1 MRVTKSMRLLLLLS
15 TTVTVFTACGDDSST
30 DTVNKFLPNN
40 PYATY
45 VYSNTKTKYIVI
57 QNNGVENSCLNQFT
71 IGLSSESPSTY
82 LLSKKD
88 VKEFLNNKNSE
99 KFIKRSSTVCYEN
112 GKIYNKFTQ
121 FYDKKNIWE
130 SETGLALQCT
140 AKIKKSV
147 RLFDKERDTIHSLC
161 TDKNNNMYEWYF
173 AEGIGKYKST
183 GAVLE
188 TISMD

>member
-1 MRVTKSMRLLLLLS
+1 MPKSIKLLFLLS
-15 TTVTVFTACGDDSST
+15 VVGTIFTGCGDKSLT

-45 VYSNTKTKYIVI
+45 VYSDLKTKYIVI
-57 QNNGVENSCLNQFT
+57 QNNGLENSCLNQFT

-82 LLSKKD
+82 LLNKKD
-88 VKEFLNNKNSE
+88 VEEFLNNKNSE
-99 KFIKRSSTVCYEN
+99 KFIRQSSTVCYRN

-121 FYDKKNIWE
+121 FYDEKNIWE
-130 SETGLALQCT
+130 SKTGQELQCN

-147 RLFDKERDTIHSLC
+147 RLFNKERDIIHSVC
-161 TDKNNNMYEWYF
+161 TDKNNNIYEWYF
-173 AEGIGKYKST
+173 AKGIGNYKST
-183 GAVLE
+183 GTVLE